1 MRRRLRAAL
10 LLAATLPCW
19 PCGADTAAVHGA
31 AGIEASLD
39 AATGRY
45 EVRSAELG
53 LAFGGTLGTPASDLT
68 RAQGRDRLGAYD
80 ELSFRW
86 QAPLAVSG
94 SIRTYADRPVVVF
107 TVTAA
112 EALSAG
118 SLLQFPSFT
127 RIPHGLHAFS
137 YQDVAFAAPAF
148 TAQENGSPWLLFD
161 DRLHAAV
168 LSPASHFMIAQL
180 KGNATSEITSTLNA
194 GVAHLPSGFAQQTLL
209 AFGPGINRAWESWGS
224 SLLQLQGVT
233 RPSNEADIGL
243 RYLGYWTDNGAYY
256 YYNYDHRLGYAGTLE
271 ALIARYRAEHIP
283 VRYLQLDS
291 WWYSKTLTDPD
302 GHAGQPKNPQL
313 PLQEWNRY
321 GGLLDYT
328 AHPGVFV
335 QGLAAFQQRIGL
347 PLILHNRWIDPAS
360 PYHQHYH
367 ITGVAAVDPKWWGAI
382 MDYASAA
389 HAVTYEQDWL
399 NVIYDHSAELADV
412 PGMGQRFTAG
422 MAQAAAERGLSVQY
436 SMPLPRH
443 FLEGARYANVT
454 TTRVTPDRFGWRR
467 WDAFLYTSRLASA
480 LGLWPWSDVF
490 MSAESDNL
498 LLATL
503 SAGMVGI
510 GDASGDENR
519 DNLLRAVRTDG
530 VIVKPDTPI
539 VPLDAMY
546 LADAARALQPMIAS
560 AYTDHG
566 GLRTAYVFSYRRS
579 WLHVRAS
586 FTPRDVGISGAAY
599 VYDARARQA
608 QRLKPS
614 DAFVFH
620 LAPRSTAYFIV
631 APVSRAG
638 IALIGDPD
646 DFVSAGRK
654 RVPSLADEPRRLMAE
669 VRFAA
674 GEDSVRLCG
683 YAPYRPAV
691 SAQEGSAGPVRY
703 EPGTG
708 RFEVSVFPGTQAATE
723 EPGGDPVRRALIA
736 FQRSD

>member
-1 MRRRLRAAL
+1 MRSRLRAAL

-19 PCGADTAAVHGA
+19 PCHADTPSVRGA

-39 AATGRY
+39 AASGRY

-53 LAFGGTLGTPASDLT
+53 LAFAGTLGTSASDVT
-68 RAQGRDRLGAYD
+68 RAQGSDRLGAYD

-86 QAPLAVSG
+86 HAPVALAG
-94 SIRTYADRPVVVF
+94 SIRTYAERPVVVF

-127 RIPHGLHAFS
+127 RLPQGLHAFG
-137 YQDVAFAAPAF
+137 YQDMAFAAPVFA
-148 TAQENGSPWLLFD
+148 AQENGTPWLLFD
-161 DRLHAAV
+161 ERLHAAV
-168 LSPASHFMIAQL
+168 LSPASHFMIARL
-180 KGNATSEITSTLNA
+180 KGNATSEITSTVNA
-194 GVAHLPSGFAQQTLL
+194 GVTNLPSGFAQQTLL
-209 AFGPGINRAWESWGS
+209 AFATGINSAWECWGS
-224 SLLQLQGVT
+224 ALLQLQGVA
-233 RPSNEADIGL
+233 RPSNDADTGL
-243 RYLGYWTDNGAYY
+243 RYLGYWTDNGASY
-256 YYNYDHRLGYAGTLE
+256 YYNYDHRLGYAGTLQ
-271 ALIARYRAEHIP
+271 ALVARYRAEHIP
-283 VRYLQLDS
+283 LRYLQLDS
-291 WWYSKTLTDPD
+291 WWYYKTLIDPE
-302 GHAGQPKNPQL
+302 GHEGQPKNPQL
-313 PLQEWNRY
+313 PLEEWNRY
-321 GGLLDYT
+321 GGLLEYT
-328 AHPGVFV
+328 AHPGVFA

-360 PYHQHYH
+360 PYHRHYR

-399 NVIYDHSAELADV
+399 NVIYDRSPELADI
-412 PGMGQRFTAG
+412 PGMGESFTGG

-436 SMPLPRH
+436 SMSLPRH
-443 FLEGARYANVT
+443 FLEGSRYANVT

-480 LGLWPWSDVF
+480 LGLWPWTDVF
-490 MSAESDNL
+490 MSAETDNL

-510 GDASGDENR
+510 GDAIGDERR
-519 DNLLRAVRTDG
+519 DNLLHAVRADG

-546 LADAARALQPMIAS
+546 AADASRALQPMIAV
-560 AYTDHG
+560 AHTDHG
-566 GLRTAYVFSYRRS
+566 PLRTAYVFSYRRS
-579 WLHVRAS
+579 WRHLRAA
-586 FTPRDVGISGAAY
+586 FTPREVGISGAAY
-599 VYDARARQA
+599 VYDVRAQHA

-631 APVSRAG
+631 APVSHSG
-638 IALIGDPD
+638 IALVGDAD
-646 DFVSAGRK
+646 HFVTAGRK
-654 RVPSLADEPRRLMAE
+654 RIPSLTDEPQRLVAE

-674 GEDSVRLCG
+674 GEDSVRLSG

-691 SAQEGSAGPVRY
+691 SVQEGSAGPLRY
-703 EPGTG
+703 EPASGH
-708 RFEVSVFPGTQAATE
+708 FEVSVSPGAKVAPE
-723 EPGGDPVRRALIA
+723 EPGGDPVRRAMIA